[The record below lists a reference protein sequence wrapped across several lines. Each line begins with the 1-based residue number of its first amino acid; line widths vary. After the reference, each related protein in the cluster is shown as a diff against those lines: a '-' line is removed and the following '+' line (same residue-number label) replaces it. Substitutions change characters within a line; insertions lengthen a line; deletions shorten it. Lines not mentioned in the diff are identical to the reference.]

1 MLLNSVLRQIHQVVN
16 TVPAVGDGL
25 VALVD
30 VDRGA
35 LLDLR
40 LPHEDEDVDDQLG
53 HSARDQT
60 LSLFEAVG
68 SKSELASYWLMPNIG

>member
-60 LSLFEAVG
+60 LHCHS
-68 SKSELASYWLMPNIG
+68 SKRLAPSQNWHPIG

>member
-1 MLLNSVLRQIHQVVN
+1 MLLNSVPQQIHQVVS

-53 HSARDQT
+53 HSAQEDQA
-60 LSLFEAVG
+60 LSLLEARAAPLCISGLVP
-68 SKSELASYWLMPNIG
+68 S